1 MIQEIQAKLKK
12 VENCSSISDYLNN
25 FFLCYGIPRATLMR
39 LGLENAIP
47 EDKEII
53 IGNKLFCEYTK
64 AENLYARYDIVQRQ
78 MIKNNR
84 YRFVMLI
91 NDKDILALDTNNGE
105 WLSVAR
111 NNIHSEFEFFLP
123 LVGIERTV
131 ISNKENA
138 STKIGEK
145 FAQYYNEM
153 LLLNPGKEEEIG
165 LLLVNLVAAFFA
177 DSCGI
182 LERGTIHRLIDLYSS
197 EDGMNLE
204 SILVQIFNGIIG
216 KKGLPDYVQ
225 NSCKGSVHG
234 LPSYCPSLI
243 FDFKTRKT
251 LLSLCGLNWDSVE
264 PEVIGA
270 LLQAILNQEDT
281 TVAYNY
287 TSTANVYKVIGPLF
301 IDDLYEEYEYRKKE
315 ETLSEDLLDKISNIS
330 VFDPSCGTGVRI

>member
-216 KKGLPDYVQ
+216 KKGA
-225 NSCKGSVHG
+225 
-234 LPSYCPSLI
+234 
-243 FDFKTRKT
+243 T
-251 LLSLCGLNWDSVE
+251 
-264 PEVIGA
+264 
-270 LLQAILNQEDT
+270 
-281 TVAYNY
+281 
-287 TSTANVYKVIGPLF
+287 
-301 IDDLYEEYEYRKKE
+301 
-315 ETLSEDLLDKISNIS
+315 
-330 VFDPSCGTGVRI
+330 